1 MLGKMDSDMKQ
12 ARGRTTP
19 KHRLMT
25 RLWHWV
31 NAAAV
36 IILFMSGLN
45 IFNAHPRLYWG
56 SYGSWGDPAWLQLSR
71 FPGWATI
78 PGYYSLADA
87 RMWHFFFAWVLAV
100 ALLIFM
106 IVSLINRHFQRD
118 VHITRTEWRWSTLRA
133 DIAQHLRRNFTHG
146 SGTYNVLQKI
156 AYALVLFAGLPLMIF
171 TGLTM
176 SPAMA
181 ANWPWL
187 LDIFGGRQSARSI
200 HFIVTWILFA
210 FFALHILLVLL
221 SGPLRQ
227 VRDMITD
234 GTREPEE
241 RI

>member
-1 MLGKMDSDMKQ
+1 MDGGLNKERRK
-12 ARGRTTP
+12 AAP
-19 KHRLMT
+19 KHRLTT

-56 SYGSWGDPAWLQLSR
+56 SYGSWGDPAWLQLER
-71 FPGWATI
+71 FSHWMTI

-87 RMWHFFFAWVLAV
+87 RMWHFFFAWVFAIG
-100 ALLIFM
+100 LLIFLF
-106 IVSLINRHFQRD
+106 ISLFNRHLQRD
-118 VHITRTEWRWSTLRA
+118 IHISRKEWRWSAIRG
-133 DIAQHLRRNFTHG
+133 DITKHARLDFSHG
-146 SGTYNVLQKI
+146 DSKYNVLQKI
-156 AYALVLFAGLPLMIF
+156 AYASVLFLLIPLMIF

-200 HFIVTWILFA
+200 HFIVTWMLFA
-210 FFALHILLVLL
+210 FFVGHILLVLL
-221 SGPLRQ
+221 SGPARQ
-227 VRDMITD
+227 LRDMITGGRKD
-234 GTREPEE
+234 AESS
-241 RI
+241 